1 MQLIISQV
9 VYVQDSQAGIQC
21 CLSAD
26 VLSAIEY
33 PHLQGAAVPRLSS
46 PARQLW
52 ELLLLIYNFGLMLFL
67 EGLGKC
73 LSCSTIPA
81 WAVAGSSTLSHSRR
95 SESLLGNGSKIPAC
109 ATQELGDCFS
119 FISFPFFIFFF
130 LLAAICCAQL
140 PWLGGDEAAD
150 SQSGQEGRKST
161 TWSLACLQGRW
172 GWQGGWPGGCWWHMV
187 PSRFVHHR
195 EKICSA
201 LLFAHSYVVWVAKWQ
216 KGNKWDFWYLSK
228 MLCNLPAVPSLH
240 TQSQREVISLPCSHP
255 TTILAVKSL
264 GLFP

>member
-119 FISFPFFIFFF
+119 FLSFPFFIFFF
-130 LLAAICCAQL
+130 SFWQPSAVPSFLGLGGMRLLIPKVARREESQQLGPLPACKGGGAGRVAGQVGAGGTWCLLAL
-140 PWLGGDEAAD
+140 YTT
-150 SQSGQEGRKST
+150 GRKSAQHSCLLILMWCEWPNDRKGT
-161 TWSLACLQGRW
+161 NGTFGILA
-172 GWQGGWPGGCWWHMV
+172 
-187 PSRFVHHR
+187 
-195 EKICSA
+195 KCSA
-201 LLFAHSYVVWVAKWQ
+201 TCQPCPPCTPRARERWSACPVPIPQ
-216 KGNKWDFWYLSK
+216 QFWL
-228 MLCNLPAVPSLH
+228 
-240 TQSQREVISLPCSHP
+240 
-255 TTILAVKSL
+255 
-264 GLFP
+264 